1 MNLATKRNDKTPPDG
16 AGSPW
21 EDRVTSGGSV
31 SAAVAPGVGPVRGGS
46 EELERE
52 AIGYFVSFVQMFGLQ
67 KSIGQIY
74 GLLFVSVDSLA
85 MDDIV
90 ARLGISKGSVSQ
102 GLTALK
108 GLGAVTSHSV
118 PDDRR
123 EHFQADLNVSRI
135 VTHFFEDRLQPLLE
149 GGEGQVRSMLRLAR
163 EGGQDNELAEV
174 EVRLEALRKWQQ
186 RGRGILPLI
195 TKWLR
200 R

>member
-1 MNLATKRNDKTPPDG
+1 MTAETPRDG
-16 AGSPW
+16 AESLWGNR
-21 EDRVTSGGSV
+21 DTTGGSV
-31 SAAVAPGVGPVRGGS
+31 SGAVSSPVGSVCGGS

-52 AIGYFVSFVQMFGLQ
+52 SIDYFVSFVQMFGLQ

-163 EGGQDNELAEV
+163 EGGPAHELAEV
-174 EVRLEALRKWQQ
+174 VMRLEALRKWQQ

>member
-1 MNLATKRNDKTPPDG
+1 MLLETKMKNKTPQGG
-16 AGSPW
+16 AESPW
-21 EDRVTSGGSV
+21 ENRGTTGGSV
-31 SAAVAPGVGPVRGGS
+31 SGALSPLFLSGER
-46 EELERE
+46 EELESE
-52 AIGYFVSFVQMFGLQ
+52 AIEYFVSFVQMFGLQ

-102 GLTALK
+102 GLTVLK

-163 EGGQDNELAEV
+163 EGGRAYESAGV
-174 EVRLEALRKWQQ
+174 VARLEALQKWQK